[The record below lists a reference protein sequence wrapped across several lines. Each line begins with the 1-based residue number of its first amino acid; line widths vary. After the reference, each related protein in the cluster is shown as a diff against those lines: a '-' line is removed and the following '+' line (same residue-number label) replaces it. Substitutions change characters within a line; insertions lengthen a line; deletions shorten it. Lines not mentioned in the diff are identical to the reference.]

1 MGASFQRSCHFSSIS
16 LWSYGFSGMVPFLR
30 FRSAFQRVDVLQIVA
45 FLVGGGFENEGL
57 GAEFRMRQD
66 AAEPLRSNIA
76 FADILMAV
84 EMRPQR
90 AFGIVAMDDRN
101 IFDSQC
107 FIYFFQRSP
116 QTEGRRDVVPGGE
129 AVAGVDAESDLQPG
143 FSRGVIAHGGKLGEA
158 AAELIRRAGRILQ

>member
-30 FRSAFQRVDVLQIVA
+30 FRSAFQRVDVFQIVA
-45 FLVGGGFENEGL
+45 FLVDRGFENEGL
-57 GAEFRMRQD
+57 GAEFRMRQN

-76 FADILMAV
+76 FADILVTV

-107 FIYFFQRSP
+107 FIYFLERVSQA
-116 QTEGRRDVVPGGE
+116 GGGRDVVAGGE
-129 AVAGVDAESDLQPG
+129 AVAGVDAETD
-143 FSRGVIAHGGKLGEA
+143 
-158 AAELIRRAGRILQ
+158 